1 MDILRLF
8 ISKSIVVGFIGSVM
22 GVLIGLVAF
31 QLMDSSTTG
40 DDVAVVFAGAGTR
53 WPEELAKLDNPA
65 HGLYES
71 VRESVQ
77 GASCGCADAFGATE
91 SLEAC
96 NVPLIKD
103 HALAG
108 TSGVASPRRFVEQGY
123 ETLVF

>member
-1 MDILRLF
+1 MKLAIF
-8 ISKSIVVGFIGSVM
+8 IMSDPKAGEESFGRAFN
-22 GVLIGLVAF
+22 GLATASEA
-31 QLMDSSTTG
+31 QSAG